1 MFTHAIR
8 GLLRTLL
15 ALGWCGLSASLV
27 LAQQEADKK
36 EQPEVLPLNKVVMF
50 NSGVGY
56 FEHRGNVDGDAKIDL
71 RFRVE
76 EINDLLK
83 SMILEDRGGEK
94 FRRSRMDRA
103 TRSRRR

>member
-1 MFTHAIR
+1 MFKHAIR
-8 GLLRTLL
+8 GLMQTLL
-15 ALGWCGLSASLV
+15 VLGCGLSASLV

-36 EQPEVLPLNKVVMF
+36 EHAEVLPLNKVVMF

-83 SMILEDRGGEK
+83 SMILEDRGGGK
-94 FRRSRMDRA
+94 IS
-103 TRSRRR
+103 TVTYG